1 MISIICPVYN
11 EEKILTEAAANLEKL
26 SRQAE
31 IIFVDGG
38 SLDRSAEIA
47 GGFGKVLKCKKGRA
61 AQMNHGARFA
71 KADILLFL
79 HVDTVISTEALKS
92 IAKSINE
99 DSFIGGCLTQ
109 RIDNDSF
116 VYRLIEAQGNTRA
129 RRRKVFYGDQ
139 GIFVK
144 KDAFLAAGGFP
155 EVPIMEDVLFTG
167 ELKKLGRTVVL
178 PDKIIVSARR
188 WERKGIIK
196 TTLLFNLI
204 IILFHLKV
212 PLSKIKLLYEDL
224 R

>member
-204 IILFHLKV
+204 IILYHLKV